1 MEIGLNLFTFPKKFS
16 KLTKNW
22 KRHKKEQDT
31 ETKKKNGK
39 NYIVSS
45 VLQVSEEVE
54 GGGGVAELGFTLT
67 IT

>member
-1 MEIGLNLFTFPKKFS
+1 MNLFTFPQKNFQIDEKLKK
-16 KLTKNW
+16 TQ
-22 KRHKKEQDT
+22 KEQDT

-54 GGGGVAELGFTLT
+54 GGGVAEFGFTLT